1 MMCKFHN
8 KICIYEL
15 NRQGGLLTKRE
26 LGKLPLKIKSMEI
39 IKGIYKNIYVLI
51 ILGSY
56 HLKLFIDNQRIY
68 ENY

>member
-39 IKGIYKNIYVLI
+39 IKGIYKNKKDKSCTFMY
-51 ILGSY
+51 
-56 HLKLFIDNQRIY
+56 
-68 ENY
+68 

>member
-15 NRQGGLLTKRE
+15 NRHGGLLTKRE

-39 IKGIYKNIYVLI
+39 IKGIYKNKKDKSCTFMY
-51 ILGSY
+51 
-56 HLKLFIDNQRIY
+56 
-68 ENY
+68 